1 MVSNCLPFAGLCHG
15 HHKRGIEMG
24 RAEFRVEE
32 DAGPGPD
39 GLGTVPGNYYIVHT
53 HTHYWLGLLVAPR
66 VSLLTATPINL
77 SSLEANPYHD
87 ECELA

>member
-1 MVSNCLPFAGLCHG
+1 MES
-15 HHKRGIEMG
+15 KW
-24 RAEFRVEE
+24 AEPSFESKKT
-32 DAGPGPD
+32 PD
-39 GLGTVPGNYYIVHT
+39 LDQMDLEQYQVIIILYT